1 MNKTNFIISNR
12 NRRYKVNES
21 QFKNIVKES
30 VKKLIREVGEKHR
43 FGKGAYGLA
52 MDAAKKARSLGRH
65 DQADNLTSH
74 AARYFNQDYGTDGFE
89 MDKYGQLNHTGD
101 LGRQTMY
108 RPASKIRHMEKN
120 TGYLGGRQALDD
132 ANRGNERIRRAAST
146 AKAYPR
152 KRMTG
157 GLDAIDTVDS
167 QLNTESINR
176 IVKESV
182 NKVLKE
188 DKSYAEIMFDEYG
201 FADKLYDEFG
211 IEDVEIDENGKI
223 TVWDYLTDKTY
234 NAVADY
240 EIEPY
245 STGKQSARNP
255 YAEEEELDAVYDF
268 ETPYQEISQQIRMDR
283 GI

>member
-12 NRRYKVNES
+12 DRRYKVNET

-30 VKKLIREVGEKHR
+30 VKKLIRETGEKHR

-52 MDAAKKARSLGRH
+52 MDAAKKARSLGRY
-65 DQADNLTSH
+65 DQADNLMAH
-74 AARYFNQDYGTDGFE
+74 AARYFNDKYGTDGFE
-89 MDKYGQLNHTGD
+89 MDELGRLKYTTD
-101 LGRQTMY
+101 SGRQTTY
-108 RPASKIRHMEKN
+108 KPESRINRVEK
-120 TGYLGGRQALDD
+120 LAGRD
-132 ANRGNERIRRAAST
+132 AYYDAINGNERIKKAAST

-157 GLDAIDTVDS
+157 GLDAIDTVDA

>member
-30 VKKLIREVGEKHR
+30 VRKLIKEVGEKHR

-52 MDAAKKARSLGRH
+52 MDAAKKANRLGRY
-65 DQADNLTSH
+65 DQAANLISH
-74 AARYFNQDYGTDGFE
+74 AARYFNDEYGTDNFE
-89 MDKYGQLNHTGD
+89 MDEFGQLRHRGENN
-101 LGRQTMY
+101 RETMY
-108 RPASKIRHMEKN
+108 RPNSRIEQLKKI
-120 TGYLGGRQALDD
+120 GSRQNLDN
-132 ANRGNERIRRAAST
+132 AIEGNSRIERAART

-152 KRMTG
+152 KKMTG
-157 GLDAIDTVDS
+157 GLDAINTVDA

-268 ETPYQEISQQIRMDR
+268 ETPYQEISQQIRIDR